1 MYTSARHT
9 AEPNGRNKMTTLNI
23 TKTFADLTSAIEAA
37 KANGNDIYA
46 GYTNCIADEI
56 SVTESMGVKEFH
68 LTEAN
73 DIVYV
78 VSFDGQK
85 ILNQVT
91 LHSCVSNGSLAV
103 GSFDDNGNFIS
114 TGKQIVNKSD
124 KSNRKSL
131 CSIGLILVSPSL
143 IEKLAA

>member
-37 KANGNDIYA
+37 N
-46 GYTNCIADEI
+46 TNCIADEI

-114 TGKQIVNKSD
+114 TGKQTVNKSD
-124 KSNRKSL
+124 KANRKSL